1 MERRDFGDAGG
12 DVEAG
17 IHRWFMRAGVDRKS
31 YAGEGSDRVIV
42 ASMRFSHLSSIVLV
56 SLASIAF
63 AASAPPSEGPYKC
76 RGDSATP
83 IYQDSPCA
91 SGRELRNFAEQPA
104 NVSVIPFATAPAPA
118 PAPLRPPKT
127 ARAPPKDKDKPRVVA
142 DARER
147 RHVYEGMSE
156 AEVLARLGPPDMQAG
171 KTGRR
176 MRWTYLPA
184 AGDAQTVTL
193 LGFEEG
199 KVKDIE
205 RRILR

>member
-1 MERRDFGDAGG
+1 MS
-12 DVEAG
+12 V
-17 IHRWFMRAGVDRKS
+17 HR
-31 YAGEGSDRVIV
+31 
-42 ASMRFSHLSSIVLV
+42 LCSIALV
-56 SLASIAF
+56 SVASIAL
-63 AASAPPSEGPYKC
+63 AASTPPSEGPYKC

-83 IYQDSPCA
+83 VYQDSPCA

-104 NVSVIPFATAPAPA
+104 NVSVIPFARTPSPA

-127 ARAPPKDKDKPRVVA
+127 ARAPLKDKDKPRAVA

-184 AGDAQTVTL
+184 AGDAQTITL
-193 LGFEEG
+193 LGFEDG